1 LEGWVQ
7 GATVVRSTVN
17 GLGRPGTPT
26 VFIHGV
32 GSRLDAWANVV
43 PHLSTLGPLVRY
55 DLRGHG
61 LSPAPPG
68 PWELDD
74 FVADHLAL
82 LAELGISRSNVV
94 GFSLGGLIAQAIAV
108 RQPEVVDKLVI
119 MGAVA
124 GRTAAER
131 DAVLE
136 RLALVEQEGPAGV
149 AARSGTRWYTEEYA
163 AANPE
168 IVQRHLEEIAA
179 NDPAAY
185 AAAYRVLATND
196 LVDELPAVRA
206 ATLVVTG
213 ADDVGSPPHMA
224 EAMAERIPD
233 ARVVVIPD
241 QRHSLLE
248 ECPEQVADLL
258 RDFLAEPGADSLNGS
273 HDGVAAGMAVR
284 REVLGDPY
292 VERAV
297 AHQDAI
303 SAEFQ
308 SFITQYCWGEIWTDP
323 RLRRRERSLLVLGMT
338 AALGRMKEF
347 EAHCRGALRN
357 GVTPDELAS
366 VLKQIAVY
374 CGVPAGVAAAG
385 SLRAA
390 LRDEPQES
398 YVG

>member
-1 LEGWVQ
+1 MQV
-7 GATVVRSTVN
+7 ATELRSTVN
-17 GLGRPGTPT
+17 GVGRPGTPT

-32 GSRLDAWANVV
+32 GSSLAAWSGVV
-43 PHLSTLGPLVRY
+43 SHLSTLGPLVRY

-61 LSPAPPG
+61 ASSAPPG

-82 LAELGISRSNVV
+82 LSELEISRANVV
-94 GFSLGGLIAQAIAV
+94 GFSLGGLIAQAIAI
-108 RQPEVVDKLVI
+108 RHPQVVEKLVV

-124 GRTAAER
+124 GRTPGER
-131 DAVLE
+131 DAVLA

-149 AARSGTRWYTEEYA
+149 AERSGTRWYTEQFA
-163 AANPE
+163 AAHPD
-168 IVQRHLEEIAA
+168 VVARHLEELAA

-185 AAAYRVLATND
+185 TAAYRVLATND

-206 ATLVVTG
+206 KTLVVTG
-213 ADDVGSPPHMA
+213 ADDVGSPPHMS

-241 QRHSLLE
+241 QRHALLE

-258 RDFLAEPGADSLNGS
+258 RDFLGDPGGASVNGS

-284 REVLGDPY
+284 REVLGDLY
-292 VERAV
+292 VQRAV

-308 SFITQYCWGEIWTDP
+308 AFITQYCWGEIWTDP

-357 GVTPDELAS
+357 GVTPDELAA
-366 VLKQIAVY
+366 VLKQVAVY
-374 CGVPAGVAAAG
+374 CGVPAGVAAVER
-385 SLRAA
+385 LRAA
-390 LRDEPQES
+390 LDDELQGS
-398 YVG
+398 YAG